1 MNTPSPETPID
12 TTPLPEANPKE
23 ASPSTAPSKT
33 KRCHGGRWFSLG
45 LGLGLIT
52 SIILLYV
59 PQLLPNSLPFIT
71 SQPSPSEQ
79 AALPPIPSPP
89 IIDSQAAEALRTQM
103 QQVQQ
108 QLANIPHLQQNIQDL
123 SQSLQ
128 QVQHTQQQIRA
139 AQSSVELMQL
149 HSRLSW
155 IVHPASHLPQIRLA
169 WEEIVLLPSLSPAQH
184 QQASK
189 MLALAQKRSEDMA
202 HWQQALHRL
211 LKAYTLPTSKP
222 RNLLA
227 DWLPHS
233 GSFAPLSQWLIQ
245 TFNIH
250 PIAHTSNAQ
259 RLAEQQQLQG
269 MQQQLAEEAWPDPRA
284 WAALRSRLQLQA
296 LQQPKQQTLT
306 LPEDFTPIQNDLNLL
321 RQTARQWL
329 QESQHED

>member
-1 MNTPSPETPID
+1 MNPPSPETPID
-12 TTPLPEANPKE
+12 TTPLPEATPEE

-33 KRCHGGRWFSLG
+33 TRCHGGRWFILG

-52 SIILLYV
+52 SIILLYT
-59 PQLLPNSLPFIT
+59 PQLLPSSLPFMT
-71 SQPSPSEQ
+71 SQPSPSER
-79 AALPPIPSPP
+79 AALPPIPSAP
-89 IIDSQAAEALRTQM
+89 IIDSQVAEALRAQM

-108 QLANIPHLQQNIQDL
+108 QLANIAPLQQNIQDL
-123 SQSLQ
+123 SQELQ

-155 IVHPASHLPQIRLA
+155 ILHPASHLPQMRLA

-184 QQASK
+184 QQASE

-202 HWQQALHRL
+202 HWQQALNHL
-211 LKAYTLPTSKP
+211 LKQYTLAPKP
-222 RNLLA
+222 SHNLLA
-227 DWLPHS
+227 DWLPNS
-233 GSFAPLSQWLIQ
+233 GYLAPLSQWLIQ
-245 TFNIH
+245 AFNIH
-250 PIAHTSNAQ
+250 PIAHTTDAQ
-259 RLAEQQQLQG
+259 RLAEQQQLQR

-284 WAALRSRLQLQA
+284 WAALRSHLQLQA
-296 LQQPKQQTLT
+296 LQQPKQQALT
-306 LPEDFTPIQNDLNLL
+306 LPEDFTPMQHDLKRL